1 MISGKHTALLE
12 HTSLPGAIFT
22 ADGVLLT
29 MNEAYRDLFGI
40 TMPALVE
47 GKYKLNQDEALLK
60 NFKSADEVEALLS
73 GKTILSRTI
82 HYQPTLVETAFGLER
97 KDPLVLEMAAVPA
110 PAEGD
115 RPACLLVVYRNIS
128 EEYRRQ
134 VALAESEKRYRTLT
148 EALPD
153 MLFCV
158 APDQTVLFVNSF
170 SARQFRTTP
179 ERITGKKIQ
188 ELFPQPIFERMW
200 RNIEQVF
207 ATGKPLYTENKTYF
221 GETMHW
227 LDTWL
232 VPLSDTQGTVYSIMG
247 VSRDITEKI
256 KYKEELEKTRNLESL
271 GILAGGIAHDYNN
284 LLTAVLGNL
293 SLLKERYKAGGE
305 DREIVDQADQAA
317 EKAKELT
324 LRLLTF
330 AKGGAPVR
338 EQASIGEV
346 IRDSTDFVVHGTAA
360 RSVFELPDDLWACSF
375 DPSQISQ
382 VIQNLVMNAVQ
393 AMPGGGTVTV
403 RAENAVLDERHVS
416 GYRGKF
422 VRISVQDQGSGISEE
437 DRERIFV
444 PFYSTKKDGR
454 GLGLSI
460 CYSIVR
466 KHEGFINV
474 DASSDRGTLVSFHL
488 PVLGDKGAGGA
499 NTGAAANKKDKTG
512 LRVLVIDDEA
522 FVRYT
527 VEKSLLHLGCRPVL
541 ATGGE
546 EGYNMYIK
554 ALREGHA
561 FDLVILDLTIPGGAG
576 GSVIIADLLKVDPT
590 VRAIVMSGYPHSPV
604 LSDPYSFGFKAV
616 LKKPFSITE
625 LEQAIDL
632 VI

>member
-1 MISGKHTALLE
+1 MISGKYAELLE
-12 HTSLPGAIFT
+12 HTPLPAAIFT

-29 MNEAYRDLFGI
+29 MNEAYCELFGVS
-40 TMPALVE
+40 MPALVE
-47 GKYKLNQDEALLK
+47 GKYKLNKDEALLK
-60 NFKSADEVEALLS
+60 NFKSADEVKALMS
-73 GKTILSRTI
+73 GETLLSRTI
-82 HYQPTLVETAFGLER
+82 HYLPALVDAAFGLER
-97 KDPLVLEMAAVPA
+97 KDPLALEMSAVPF
-110 PAEGD
+110 PEEGE
-115 RPACLLVVYRNIS
+115 RPSYLLIVYRNIS

-158 APDQTVLFVNSF
+158 APDQTILFVNSF

-179 ERITGKKIQ
+179 EQITGKKIS

-207 ATGKPLYTENKTYF
+207 TSGKPLYTENKTYF
-221 GETMHW
+221 GETMRW

-232 VPLSDTQGTVYSIMG
+232 VPLCDTRGTVYSIMG

-284 LLTAVLGNL
+284 LLTAILGNL
-293 SLLKERYKAGGE
+293 SLLRETFQAGSDERT
-305 DREIVDQADQAA
+305 IVDQADQAA
-317 EKAKELT
+317 EKAKDLT
-324 LRLLTF
+324 ARLLTF

-346 IRDSTDFVVHGTAA
+346 IRDSMDFVVHGTAA
-360 RSVFELPDDLWACSF
+360 RSVLDIPDDLWTCSF

-403 RAENAVLDERHVS
+403 RAKNAVLDDRHVS

-422 VRISVQDQGSGISEE
+422 VHISVQDQGSGIAEE
-437 DRERIFV
+437 DRDKIFM
-444 PFYSTKKDGR
+444 PFYSTKNDGR

-460 CYSIVR
+460 CYSIVK
-466 KHEGFINV
+466 KHGGFINV
-474 DASSDRGTLVSFHL
+474 DAASDRGTLISFHL
-488 PVLGDKGAGGA
+488 PVLDDKGAGGP
-499 NTGAAANKKDKTG
+499 NTGTAAIKKDKTG

-527 VEKSLLHLGCRPVL
+527 LEKSLLHLGCRPVL

-546 EGYNMYIK
+546 EGYNLYVK
-554 ALREGHA
+554 ALREERA

-576 GSVIIADLLKVDPT
+576 GSVIIADLLKADPKIK
-590 VRAIVMSGYPHSPV
+590 AIVMSGYPNSPV
-604 LSDPYSFGFKAV
+604 LSDPFSFGFKAV